1 MKTTTFSC
9 DHCGQ
14 YHPVQEGIEV
24 GNDLLCPSCAERL
37 TVLCDHCGERIYL
50 GDSYSDG
57 NLTLC
62 RECRDYSY
70 HVCDNCGRFITEGQ
84 TYYAENDE
92 DELYPLCEDCVES
105 RNGECIIHRYDYKPE
120 PIFYGSGL
128 RHFGVEL
135 EIDDAGQSSKNAKQ
149 IMAVANQEH
158 EHLYAK
164 TDGSLDDG
172 LELVT
177 HPMALKYHMNDMPWA
192 EVLEEARSLGYLSHK
207 ACTCGLHV
215 HISRKAFGITDEE
228 QEAAIARLVYFVEHF
243 WTEILRFSRRTQGQ
257 ADRRAARYGAKLTPS
272 DTKKHLK
279 GMHAGRYMAVN
290 LTNYHT
296 VEIRIFRGT
305 LKLNTLLATLQ
316 FVNHLCDVAVY
327 LSDSELEAL
336 SWHDFLNAVHEPELI
351 QYLKERNLYK
361 NDPVLAEEDV

>member
-1 MKTTTFSC
+1 MKEKFTC
-9 DHCGQ
+9 IHCGHEFLVEDAV
-14 YHPVQEGIEV
+14 YCSD
-24 GNDLLCPSCAERL
+24 DLMCPSCADEL
-37 TVLCDHCGERIYL
+37 TVTCRNCGERVYL
-50 GDSYSDG
+50 DDSYGEDG
-57 NLTLC
+57 MRICPSCFENYFVT
-62 RECRDYSY
+62 
-70 HVCDNCGRFITEGQ
+70 CDRCGRLVREE
-84 TYYAENDE
+84 YACYADDDE
-92 DELYPLCEDCVES
+92 DECYPLCDVCAHI
-105 RNGECIIHRYDYKPE
+105 RNQNALHRYDYKPE

-149 IMAVANQEH
+149 IIAVANQEH

-164 TDGSLDDG
+164 TDGSLDNG

-177 HPMALKYHMNDMPWA
+177 HPMTLEYQMNDMPWA
-192 EVLEEARSLGYLSHK
+192 EVLSEARSLGYLSHK

-257 ADRRAARYGAKLTPS
+257 ADRWAARYGAKLTPS

-290 LTNYHT
+290 LTNYST

-316 FVNHLCDVAVY
+316 FVNHLCDIAVY

-361 NDPVLAEEDV
+361 NDPVSAEEDD

>member
-14 YHPVQEGIEV
+14 HHPVQEGIEV

-149 IMAVANQEH
+149 IMAVANSEH

-164 TDGSLDDG
+164 TDGSLESG
-172 LELVT
+172 IELVT
-177 HPMALKYHMNDMPWA
+177 HPMTLEYQMNDMPWA
-192 EVLEEARSLGYLSHK
+192 EVLSEARSLGYLSHK

-257 ADRRAARYGAKLTPS
+257 ADRWAARYGAKLTLR
-272 DTKKHLK
+272 TT
-279 GMHAGRYMAVN
+279 R
-290 LTNYHT
+290 
-296 VEIRIFRGT
+296 
-305 LKLNTLLATLQ
+305 
-316 FVNHLCDVAVY
+316 
-327 LSDSELEAL
+327 SE
-336 SWHDFLNAVHEPELI
+336 HP
-351 QYLKERNLYK
+351 
-361 NDPVLAEEDV
+361 